1 MPGSDIIGDGPEDEA
16 TNAGDAME
24 EGWLAK
30 SQGSSFKRTLEVW
43 GFLAQCGLKI
53 VKVRTAKGDDPN
65 PNPNPNPNPSP
76 NPHPHPHRSPLT
88 FHPNQDC
95 ADLAW
100 ALAVGGVGAPLL
112 YEP

>member
-1 MPGSDIIGDGPEDEA
+1 MPGSDIIGDGPEEEV

-53 VKVRTAKGDDPN
+53 VKARKAKGDGPN
-65 PNPNPNPNPSP
+65 PKPYLNPDPD
-76 NPHPHPHRSPLT
+76 
-88 FHPNQDC
+88 Q
-95 ADLAW
+95 
-100 ALAVGGVGAPLL
+100 
-112 YEP
+112 